1 MNYSSIEETQ
11 QGRVAQFMYSVFGW
25 MSAALATTAAVSYF
39 VYSTPALYEPMVKQP
54 ALIFIL
60 FILQIILVMS
70 LVGLIQSMRFSTALI
85 LFFLYAISTGF
96 IFSTLFAMYT
106 SASIALTFAVTAGT
120 FGTMAFYG
128 YVTKADLTSMGNI
141 AGMALWGVIIA
152 MLINLFLASPMVDY
166 VLSIFGVIIFTALT
180 AYDTQKLKEIVQNAP
195 AEAEGILNRLSLLG
209 ALTLYLDF
217 INLFLFLLRFFGERR
232 RD

>member
-1 MNYSSIEETQ
+1 MNYSSLEQTQ
-11 QGRVAQFMYSVFGW
+11 AGRVAQFMYSVFGW

-39 VYSTPALYEPMVKQP
+39 VYTTPALYQPMVKQP
-54 ALIFIL
+54 AIVFIL
-60 FILQIILVMS
+60 LIVQVILVMS
-70 LVGLIQSMRFSTALI
+70 LVGFIQKMRFSTAFI
-85 LFFLYAISTGF
+85 LFFLYAISVGF
-96 IFSTLFAMYT
+96 VFSTLFAIYT
-106 SASIALTFAVTAGT
+106 SASLALTFAVTAGT

-128 YVTKADLTSMGNI
+128 YVTKADLTSMGSI

-152 MLINLFLASPMVDY
+152 MLINIFLASPTVDY

-180 AYDTQKLKEIVQNAP
+180 AYDTQKLKELAQTIDEKDTGLLKRV
-195 AEAEGILNRLSLLG
+195 SLVG

-217 INLFLFLLRFFGERR
+217 INLFLFLLRFFGDRR